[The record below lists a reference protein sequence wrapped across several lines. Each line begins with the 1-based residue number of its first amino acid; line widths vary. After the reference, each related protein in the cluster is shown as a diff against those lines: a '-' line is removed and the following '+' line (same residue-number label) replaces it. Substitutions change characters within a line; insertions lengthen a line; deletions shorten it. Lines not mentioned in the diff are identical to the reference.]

1 LTEQPRK
8 TKNHYLYRI
17 KKPLLNFKGDS
28 AVIFEDISKS
38 IRSHH
43 EPTPD
48 EPTHDSEQILNEEQK
63 PLFEVNF
70 FVFFR

>member
-1 LTEQPRK
+1 M
-8 TKNHYLYRI
+8 
-17 KKPLLNFKGDS
+17 LNFKGDS

-48 EPTHDSEQILNEEQK
+48 ESTHDSEQILNEEQK
-63 PLFEVNF
+63 PLFEVNI
-70 FVFFR
+70 FVFFY